1 MLVSTTTIDARKVCG
16 SNAASLDANGVNYE
30 AIVACARYNNAS
42 TKWHHTQPACKKVP
56 AVIDGNSLSYAYKE
70 SCSYAYSNFKRIR
83 APTPHACRGRLPASQ
98 FMRCRNAATPK
109 GSTRLILIRQSSMA
123 AA

>member
-42 TKWHHTQPACKKVP
+42 NGITLSQLAKK
-56 AVIDGNSLSYAYKE
+56 S
-70 SCSYAYSNFKRIR
+70 
-83 APTPHACRGRLPASQ
+83 RL
-98 FMRCRNAATPK
+98 
-109 GSTRLILIRQSSMA
+109 L
-123 AA
+123 